1 MRGENLE
8 EKKGKR
14 RKWKSNTVLNY
25 FRYRKENP
33 TIQQQFADLKRGLSE
48 ITDAEW
54 AEIPEVG
61 DLTRKKG
68 KKGRNMESKLGE
80 RYSAI
85 PDSILVSNVESTKM
99 DTSIDLNTH
108 IPSNQALTDFV
119 QFGQARD
126 KVLGLKLDQ
135 MSDSVSGQS
144 TVDPKGYLTDLSS
157 VVLKS
162 DAEISDIK
170 KARTLLKSVI
180 VTNPSHAPGWIAA
193 ARLEEFAGKMA
204 AARDIMKQGCAQC
217 PTSEDVWL
225 EAARL
230 NLPEAAKSILAASVK
245 HIPDSVKIWLKAA
258 SLETETNG
266 KKKVLRR
273 ALEFIPNSFKLW
285 KSVVSLEDDPQNAKI
300 LLSRA
305 VECVPLS
312 VDLWLALARLETY
325 ENSKKVLNKA
335 RISIPTSHEIWIA
348 AAKLEESQGY
358 DLKVEMIIERAV
370 SVLSSKGGT
379 LEREGWIKEA
389 ESLEKEGSLKTCR
402 AIIHTTVGIGVEE
415 EDQKV
420 TWMEDAQSCTSHG
433 SFVTARSIYEY
444 ATKVLNH
451 KKSVWRRWAFF
462 EKAHGTKEELDFV
475 LKESV
480 VHCPHA
486 EILWLMRAKEAWK
499 GGDISASKRILESA
513 FAANPNSEEIWL
525 AAIKLE
531 VETGEYERARE
542 LLRSARSKADTERVW
557 MKSALL
563 ERHLSKNKEALDLL
577 EEALKKFPS
586 FPKLWMMKGQIIEET
601 SVESARDI
609 YAQGVKKN
617 PKSIPLWILS
627 SRIEEKAG
635 FSIRA
640 RAVLEKARVMIP
652 KNPDLWMEAVRVE
665 IRSGNAAMA
674 KALMAKA
681 LQEVPN
687 SGLLWSEAIILESR
701 PARKAKSTD
710 ALKNCENDALV
721 VSTIARLFWSERKY
735 EKARNWFQRASK
747 VDPDLGDNWSWWVK
761 FESLHGTPE
770 SVAFVLETAVASD
783 PHHGELWISMTK
795 DTNNVGKPVIDMLQV
810 LASRLENT
818 L

>member
-1 MRGENLE
+1 MYFIN
-8 EKKGKR
+8 
-14 RKWKSNTVLNY
+14 NT
-25 FRYRKENP
+25 RYRKENP

-48 ITDAEW
+48 MTDADW

-68 KKGRNMESKLGE
+68 KKGRTTESKLGE

-85 PDSILVSNVESTKM
+85 PDSILVSNFESTKM
-99 DTSIDLNTH
+99 DTSIEANTPL
-108 IPSNQALTDFV
+108 PSNPTLTDFV

-135 MSDSVSGQS
+135 MSDSVTGQS

-157 VVLKS
+157 VILKS

-217 PTSEDVWL
+217 PSSEDVWL

-230 NLPEAAKSILAASVK
+230 NLPPAAKAILAASVK

-258 SLETETNG
+258 SLETESNG
-266 KKKVLRR
+266 KKRVLRR

-285 KSVVSLEDDPQNAKI
+285 KAVVSLEDDPQNAKI

-312 VDLWLALARLETY
+312 VELWLALARLETY
-325 ENSKKVLNKA
+325 DNAKKVLNKA

-348 AAKLEESQGY
+348 AAKLEETQGN
-358 DLKVEMIIERAV
+358 DQKVEMIIQRGV
-370 SVLSSKGGT
+370 TVLSSKGGK
-379 LEREGWIKEA
+379 LDREGWIKEA
-389 ESLEKEGSLKTCR
+389 EAQEKDASLKTCR
-402 AIIHTTVGIGVEE
+402 AIIHATIGMGVEE

-420 TWMEDAQSCTSHG
+420 TWMEDAETCAKHG
-433 SFVTARSIYEY
+433 SILTARSIYEH
-444 ATKVLNH
+444 AAKILAH

-462 EKAHGTKEELDFV
+462 EKDYGTWEDLDAV

-486 EILWLMRAKEAWK
+486 EILWLMRAKETWK
-499 GGDISASKRILESA
+499 AGDISAAKQILESA

-531 VETGEYERARE
+531 VETGEFERARE
-542 LLRSARSKADTERVW
+542 LLKSARSKADTERVW
-557 MKSALL
+557 MKSAVL
-563 ERHLSKNKEALDLL
+563 ERQLNKNKEALDLL
-577 EEALKKFPS
+577 DEALKKFPS
-586 FPKLWMMKGQIIEET
+586 FPKLWMIKGQILEET
-601 SVESARDI
+601 SIESARDV
-609 YAQGVKKN
+609 YSQGIKKN

-627 SRIEEKAG
+627 SRVEEKAG

-652 KNPDLWMEAVRVE
+652 KTPELWMEAVRVE
-665 IRSGNAAMA
+665 IRSGNTAMA

-681 LQEVPN
+681 LQDVPN
-687 SGLLWSEAIILESR
+687 SGLLWSEAIVLEPR

-710 ALKNCENDALV
+710 ALKKCENDALV

-747 VDPDLGDNWSWWVK
+747 VDPDLGDNWAWWIK
-761 FESLHGTPE
+761 FESLHGTSE
-770 SVAFVLETAVASD
+770 SVSSILEKAVSSD
-783 PHHGELWISMTK
+783 PHHGEQWITMTK
-795 DTNNVGKPVIDMLQV
+795 DIKNTGKSVRDLLQL
-810 LASRLENT
+810 LAAKLENT